1 MKKTSAIFAAAIG
14 LCVGLASTVSCVDK
28 FSVGDSF
35 LDKAPGV
42 DVSID
47 TIFNKGENAK
57 YFLWNL
63 YNHISCPF
71 FDKDQI
77 QSTPN
82 ESLSDIFHAYSD
94 WSGCYLWYYPGT
106 LTENG
111 QVARPIQDKFAF
123 TTSSKT
129 VSIYDGIR
137 KAWILVENLDRVP
150 DLSEAEKS
158 RLKGEAYTIM
168 ATRYLDGL
176 KNFGGL
182 PLVDHAF
189 ETGEEFHRG
198 RATIEETVNF
208 VDSLLQCAIAEPG
221 FPWRLD
227 DVDNEAGRITKAAAY
242 AVRAKLYMYAASPLF
257 NDTEP
262 YMEFNR
268 VEDFQDIHAV
278 WYGGYKPELWQKCR
292 EACEDFF
299 RINEQNGNYYK
310 LVQPVTRDFN
320 GYSDAFRAAYWTRG
334 NSEKIMEVHSCY
346 SMEEWGDQTYGIGN
360 VAHQGH
366 LNPTAEYMEM
376 FPMADGRNFP
386 YLNAGVYNTD
396 NPDNID
402 IFVDRDPR
410 MYETMLVQVREL
422 REDYNGKRAWSMWQ
436 GGDVYHSTSSVFRA
450 DRLKS
455 GIALFKWIRDFKK
468 MKNEPANY
476 AYIRMADMHLVYAEA
491 LAETGDLQGACDQIN
506 LVRDR
511 VGLGKIEVMNP
522 DLHLTSNKANLIN
535 ELLRERA
542 CELGLEDERLY
553 DIIRRKCVDKFTTP
567 LHELVIWRKTA
578 DGGKDTRTDSRLKTG
593 EPYPNFIYDRQVITY
608 GARRW
613 WEPGFWTNKWFLSP
627 FPRPEIN
634 KGYGLFQNPG
644 W

>member
-182 PLVDHAF
+182 PLVDHAY

-334 NSEKIMEVHSCY
+334 NSEKIMEVRSCLC
-346 SMEEWGDQTYGIGN
+346 M
-360 VAHQGH
+360 
-366 LNPTAEYMEM
+366 
-376 FPMADGRNFP
+376 
-386 YLNAGVYNTD
+386 
-396 NPDNID
+396 
-402 IFVDRDPR
+402 
-410 MYETMLVQVREL
+410 
-422 REDYNGKRAWSMWQ
+422 
-436 GGDVYHSTSSVFRA
+436 
-450 DRLKS
+450 
-455 GIALFKWIRDFKK
+455 
-468 MKNEPANY
+468 
-476 AYIRMADMHLVYAEA
+476 
-491 LAETGDLQGACDQIN
+491 
-506 LVRDR
+506 
-511 VGLGKIEVMNP
+511 
-522 DLHLTSNKANLIN
+522 
-535 ELLRERA
+535 
-542 CELGLEDERLY
+542 
-553 DIIRRKCVDKFTTP
+553 
-567 LHELVIWRKTA
+567 
-578 DGGKDTRTDSRLKTG
+578 
-593 EPYPNFIYDRQVITY
+593 
-608 GARRW
+608 
-613 WEPGFWTNKWFLSP
+613 
-627 FPRPEIN
+627 
-634 KGYGLFQNPG
+634 
-644 W
+644 

>member
-1 MKKTSAIFAAAIG
+1 M
-14 LCVGLASTVSCVDK
+14 
-28 FSVGDSF
+28 
-35 LDKAPGV
+35 
-42 DVSID
+42 
-47 TIFNKGENAK
+47 
-57 YFLWNL
+57 
-63 YNHISCPF
+63 
-71 FDKDQI
+71 
-77 QSTPN
+77 
-82 ESLSDIFHAYSD
+82 
-94 WSGCYLWYYPGT
+94 
-106 LTENG
+106 TENG

-376 FPMADGRNFP
+376 FPMADGRNYP

-422 REDYNGKRAWSMWQ
+422 REDYNGKRALMGRPVQ
-436 GGDVYHSTSSVFRA
+436 D
-450 DRLKS
+450 K
-455 GIALFKWIRDFKK
+455 
-468 MKNEPANY
+468 P
-476 AYIRMADMHLVYAEA
+476 
-491 LAETGDLQGACDQIN
+491 
-506 LVRDR
+506 
-511 VGLGKIEVMNP
+511 
-522 DLHLTSNKANLIN
+522 
-535 ELLRERA
+535 
-542 CELGLEDERLY
+542 
-553 DIIRRKCVDKFTTP
+553 IIF
-567 LHELVIWRKTA
+567 
-578 DGGKDTRTDSRLKTG
+578 
-593 EPYPNFIYDRQVITY
+593 
-608 GARRW
+608 
-613 WEPGFWTNKWFLSP
+613 
-627 FPRPEIN
+627 
-634 KGYGLFQNPG
+634 
-644 W
+644 